1 MATPGRGC
9 RCTDYP
15 VVLGVTR
22 PLAPAAPHAGMPPSP
37 AGVAC
42 GMGAS
47 HGSASTA
54 GASSGGPRHPTGLRA
69 VAWAAAAGVAGFVI
83 SIALGV
89 AATVV
94 TFILNPNEGASF
106 IGISF
111 WMAGPPVSALVMAG
125 AALWRRW
132 DPVRVWQS
140 AAVTF
145 VVCLGC
151 GVFIMTTLPG
161 LRVPPL
167 EPSRFEPPITS
178 LPSGGEPTE

>member
-1 MATPGRGC
+1 
-9 RCTDYP
+9 
-15 VVLGVTR
+15 
-22 PLAPAAPHAGMPPSP
+22 
-37 AGVAC
+37 
-42 GMGAS
+42 MGAS

-54 GASSGGPRHPTGLRA
+54 VVSSGGPRHPTGLRA
-69 VAWAAAAGVAGFVI
+69 VAWAVATGVAGFVI

-111 WMAGPPVSALVMAG
+111 WMAGPPVSALAMAG

-132 DPVRVWQS
+132 DPLRVWQA

-151 GVFIMTTLPG
+151 GVFVMRMLPG
-161 LRVPPL
+161 PRVPPP
-167 EPSRFEPPITS
+167 EPSRFELPITS
-178 LPSGGEPTE
+178 LPSGSEQTE